1 MKLKIKSIINGLFEG
16 KISYEKFEVTAIGQT
31 KDEAVKNALK
41 WLKREIEMSS
51 QVNNFQA
58 EKYQDFDIDTLAKE
72 LDEKQPLYVLKGEE
86 WKGLEKEV
94 QIMAHEVGSIALKA
108 AAKYAVRASVGAAFG
123 LIF

>member
-1 MKLKIKSIINGLFEG
+1 MKLKIKSIINGLFEA

-51 QVNNFQA
+51 QVSNFQA

-86 WKGLEKEV
+86 WKCTTREV

-108 AAKYAVRASVGAAFG
+108 AAKYAVRASVSGAFG

>member
-1 MKLKIKSIINGLFEG
+1 MKLKIKSIINGLFEA

-86 WKGLEKEV
+86 WKRLEKEV